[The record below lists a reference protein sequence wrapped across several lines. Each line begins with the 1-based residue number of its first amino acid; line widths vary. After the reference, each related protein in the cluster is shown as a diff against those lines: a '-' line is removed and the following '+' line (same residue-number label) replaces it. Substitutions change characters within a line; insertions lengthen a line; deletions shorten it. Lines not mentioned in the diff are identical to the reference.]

1 MTQPTIELLPCP
13 FCGGKATMHDNDI
26 GDYYVECFVCGAE
39 TSDHR
44 CEEPKHA
51 AERWNRRTALTA
63 QSANTL
69 PLDEV
74 PKGWRLYSLCNNKAP
89 TNHFVCWLRQW
100 NDRFS
105 DIDATGETPA
115 EALRAAI
122 AKTKQNG
129 ETP

>member
-1 MTQPTIELLPCP
+1 
-13 FCGGKATMHDNDI
+13 MHDNDI

-51 AERWNRRTALTA
+51 AERWNRRAALTA

-69 PLDEV
+69 PLDEI
-74 PKGWRLYSLCNNKAP
+74 PEGYSWESISSISRSGQVLFVLKSENKP
-89 TNHFVCWLRQW
+89 MNV
-100 NDRFS
+100 FS
-105 DIDATGETPA
+105 AYGPTPA

-122 AKTKQNG
+122 AKV
-129 ETP
+129 TP

>member
-69 PLDEV
+69 PLDEI
-74 PKGWRLYSLCNNKAP
+74 PRGWELAWISHGDFAEGKTFCAQIRRIVLP
-89 TNHFVCWLRQW
+89 TV
-100 NDRFS
+100 RFAYG
-105 DIDATGETPA
+105 ITAA

-122 AKTKQNG
+122 AKVTK
-129 ETP
+129 